1 MTLESYLLV
10 FAVAVVSG
18 AINSVA
24 GGGTI
29 LTFPALLSVGFTSK
43 IANTTNTMALWPAS
57 AAAAWSFRKAFTG
70 SRRLALSYAG
80 ISVLGSIAGAWLL
93 RFTSVPLFDEIVP
106 WLILLAA
113 VLFVVQEPLMRR
125 LKLDNGLQEGG
136 PAGKGRRQALLFL
149 VQFFVGVYGGYFGAG
164 MGIMMLAT
172 LGFMHAGDIYHLNF
186 LKNFA
191 GFAIN
196 LVAAIL
202 FAGWGLVNWP
212 VAGVMAAGAMLG
224 AYGGAGAAKKI
235 GPRALRVVVSL
246 IGFGLFAYYMLYRR

>member
-1 MTLESYLLV
+1 MTAESYLLV
-10 FAVAVVSG
+10 FVVAIVSG

-24 GGGTI
+24 GGGTL

-57 AAAAWSFRKAFTG
+57 LAAAWSFRKAFTG

-80 ISVLGSIAGAWLL
+80 ISVMGAIGGAGLL
-93 RFTSVPLFDEIVP
+93 DLTTVRLFDEIVP

-125 LKLDNGLQEGG
+125 LNLDGGGQEPQ
-136 PAGKGRRQALLFL
+136 PAGAGWRKYCILL

-164 MGIMMLAT
+164 MGIMMLAS
-172 LGFMHAGDIYHLNF
+172 LGLLHAGDIYHLNF

-202 FAGWGLVNWP
+202 FAAWGLVDWP
-212 VAGVMAAGAMLG
+212 AAGVMAAGAMLG
-224 AYGGAGAAKKI
+224 GYCGAGAAKKI

-246 IGFGLFAYYMLYRR
+246 IGFGLFAYYMLFRK